1 MDTRHGWVAP
11 RALAP
16 RHSAAIERRRFRA
29 VGLER
34 AGAVERRRPT
44 AMGAR
49 AATLATIAALAL
61 AGCTSNST
69 NGAASIAVAIADDTC
84 TLSAA
89 QAPAGHAV
97 FTLKNT
103 GSKVAEFYVY
113 AADGTTIIAEL
124 ENVGPGIT
132 RDLVVALDEGTYVT
146 SCDPGMDGSPIR
158 SDFVATAAGRTESPS
173 AERQA
178 ALDAASTQFLAFVR
192 AEANSLATKTKAFA
206 DAFAAGDDA
215 TARSLYADTRVHWE
229 RLEPVAESFGDLDP
243 SLDLREADLGPQEL
257 WMGWHRAEK
266 VLWPPTD
273 GYAITEADRASIAAQ
288 LVADTLDLKSRVTD
302 PAFTIA
308 PFAIGNG
315 AKELLDEL
323 ATSKITGEEEVW
335 SGTDLWDMQGNVD
348 GAYAA
353 YESLRPIVAAS
364 DPALATELDQR
375 FGDVNAILATHGS
388 LAKGFVPYSA
398 LTHADVLELSRAV
411 EALSEPLSRL
421 TAAAV
426 L

>member
-16 RHSAAIERRRFRA
+16 R
-29 VGLER
+29 
-34 AGAVERRRPT
+34 RPT
-44 AMGAR
+44 AIGPR
-49 AATLATIAALAL
+49 AAVLSTIAALAL
-61 AGCTSNST
+61 AACTSNST

-103 GSKVAEFYVY
+103 GSNVAEFYVY

-124 ENVGPGIT
+124 ENVGPGIS
-132 RDLVVALDEGTYVT
+132 RDLVVTLGEGTYVT
-146 SCDPGMDGSPIR
+146 SCDPGMDGNAIR
-158 SDFVATAAGRTESPS
+158 ADFVATAAGRTEAPS

-178 ALDAASTQFLAFVR
+178 SLDKASAEFVGYVQT
-192 AEANSLATKTKAFA
+192 EADALATKTKAFA

-215 TARSLYADTRVHWE
+215 TARSLYADARVHWE
-229 RLEPVAESFGDLDP
+229 RLEPVAESFADLDP

-266 VLWPPTD
+266 VLWPPAG
-273 GYAITEADRASIAAQ
+273 GYAITDADRTAIAAQ
-288 LVADTLDLKSRVTD
+288 LVADTLDLKGRVSD

-353 YESLRPIVAAS
+353 YKSLRPVVSAS

-375 FGDVNAILATHGS
+375 FADVNAILATHGS
-388 LAKGFVPYSA
+388 VAKGFVSYSA